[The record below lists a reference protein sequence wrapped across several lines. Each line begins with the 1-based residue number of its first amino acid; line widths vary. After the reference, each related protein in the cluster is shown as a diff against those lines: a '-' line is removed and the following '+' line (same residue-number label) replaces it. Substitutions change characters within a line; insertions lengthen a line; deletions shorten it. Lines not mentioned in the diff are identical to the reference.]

1 MNQKQDLYKVPI
13 ISSWGAVTLVNHEG
27 LIDPMHRVA
36 AIALDEK
43 NLPMRPEEL
52 DRDPMRMK
60 SLVVV
65 TRRTGDPR
73 PSDLEISFCAA
84 WKKALDGS
92 GVVLADY
99 IVMSGGSHYSFATE
113 KVEGPGPKG
122 F

>member
-1 MNQKQDLYKVPI
+1 MKQDLYKVPI
-13 ISSWGAVTLVNHEG
+13 ISSWGAVTLVNQEG

-99 IVMSGGSHYSFATE
+99 IIMSGGSHYSFATE